1 MEGTKHIPQT
11 GTSRSDVVQ
20 FKESFETFNK
30 IINNLQRQYL
40 SLEQEYGEQGRRLE
54 AINRQ
59 LRETISDNREV
70 TSFLNSILTSLT
82 SGVVAV
88 DKNGLISHFN
98 PAAER
103 ITGISAAQA
112 LGKKY
117 DEVMSSGTG
126 GRFSALDT
134 VMSGVEFDSEEKTI
148 INSAGDEIPVSVS
161 TSLLKDSSP
170 ECSGEAGTNTEPCLS
185 AREFGHPRDSRLT
198 WPLPCGAVEIFFDLT
213 KIKKLEAEMNRIQTL
228 AALGEMAATV
238 AHEVRNP
245 LGGIGG
251 FASLLRREVEDD
263 ESKLKWVDKIIAGVE
278 SLNRTVTALLDYTRR
293 DQLNLRK
300 VSLTR
305 LVEDSAEYMR
315 ADEEYGGAD
324 ITIGVDIEND
334 DIRVNCD
341 SHLMRQV
348 LLNLMRNSREAMPD
362 GGRVVIRAGRL
373 ENTDPRKKQSPGVW
387 IKIEDTG
394 EGIPEDIRD
403 KIFRPF
409 FSTKTERSGSGLGLA
424 CVWKIIQ
431 SHQGTIT
438 VDSEV
443 GRGTVF
449 TIVLPAD

>member
-1 MEGTKHIPQT
+1 MEGAREISRT
-11 GTSRSDVVQ
+11 GTSKADVVQ

-40 SLEQEYGEQGRRLE
+40 SLETEYGEQGRRLE
-54 AINRQ
+54 EINRQ
-59 LRETISDNREV
+59 LRQTISDNREV

-103 ITGISAAQA
+103 ITGIAAAKA

-117 DEVMSSGTG
+117 DEVMPAQTG
-126 GRFSALDT
+126 GRYSALDT
-134 VMSGVEFDSEEKTI
+134 VMSGAEFDSEEKTI

-161 TSLLKDSSP
+161 TSLL
-170 ECSGEAGTNTEPCLS
+170 
-185 AREFGHPRDSRLT
+185 RDSDLECR
-198 WPLPCGAVEIFFDLT
+198 GAVEIFFDLT

-251 FASLLRREVEDD
+251 FACLLRREVEDD

-305 LVEDSAEYMR
+305 LIEDSAEYER
-315 ADEEYGGAD
+315 ANEEAGRPD
-324 ITIGVDIEND
+324 IAIDVEIEND
-334 DIRVNCD
+334 DLRVTCD

-348 LLNLMRNSREAMPD
+348 LLNLLRNSREAMPG
-362 GGRVVIRAGRL
+362 GGRVVLRAGRVD
-373 ENTDPRKKQSPGVW
+373 EPETGIW
-387 IKIEDTG
+387 ITIEDTG
-394 EGIPEDIRD
+394 EGVPEDIRD

-449 TIVLPAD
+449 TIVLPSD

>member
-1 MEGTKHIPQT
+1 MEGTSEVT
-11 GTSRSDVVQ
+11 GIGTPKADVAQ

-40 SLEQEYGEQGRRLE
+40 SLEKEYGEQGRRLE
-54 AINRQ
+54 EINRL
-59 LRETISDNREV
+59 LRQTISDNREV
-70 TSFLNSILTSLT
+70 TFFLNSILTSLT

-88 DKNGLISHFN
+88 DKTGIISHFN

-103 ITGISAAQA
+103 ITGIAAAQA
-112 LGKKY
+112 LGRKY
-117 DEVMSSGTG
+117 DEVISARSG
-126 GRFSALDT
+126 GRYSALDT
-134 VMSGVEFDSEEKTI
+134 VMSGAEFDSEEKI
-148 INSAGDEIPVSVS
+148 IISLNGEEIPVSVS
-161 TSLLKDSSP
+161 TSLLRGSEL
-170 ECSGEAGTNTEPCLS
+170 EC
-185 AREFGHPRDSRLT
+185 
-198 WPLPCGAVEIFFDLT
+198 CGAVEIFFDLT

-251 FASLLRREVEDD
+251 FASLLRREVEGD
-263 ESKLKWVDKIIAGVE
+263 EAKLKWVDKIIAGVD

-305 LVEDSAEYMR
+305 LLEDGAEYER
-315 ADEEYGGAD
+315 TAGAEDKPVID
-324 ITIGVDIEND
+324 IDVEIECD
-334 DIRVNCD
+334 DLRLSCD
-341 SHLMRQV
+341 PQLMRQA
-348 LLNLMRNSREAMPD
+348 LLNLLRNSREAMPN
-362 GGRVVIRAGRL
+362 GGRIVIKAGRAD
-373 ENTDPRKKQSPGVW
+373 EHNDRKAGIW

-409 FSTKTERSGSGLGLA
+409 FSTKTQGSGNGLGLA

-431 SHQGTIT
+431 SHGGTIT
-438 VDSEV
+438 VDSKV
-443 GRGTVF
+443 GNGTVF
-449 TIVLPAD
+449 TIVLPSD

>member
-1 MEGTKHIPQT
+1 MEGTRDILQA
-11 GTSRSDVVQ
+11 GTSKTDVAQ

-40 SLEQEYGEQGRRLE
+40 SLEKEYGEQGRRLE
-54 AINRQ
+54 EINRQ
-59 LRETISDNREV
+59 LRHTISDNREV

-103 ITGISAAQA
+103 ITGIAAAKA

-117 DEVMSSGTG
+117 DEVISAQTG
-126 GRFSALDT
+126 GRYSALDT
-134 VMSGVEFDSEEKTI
+134 VISGAEFESEEKTI
-148 INSAGDEIPVSVS
+148 INDAGEEIPVSVS
-161 TSLLKDSSP
+161 TSLLHDSEH
-170 ECSGEAGTNTEPCLS
+170 EC
-185 AREFGHPRDSRLT
+185 R
-198 WPLPCGAVEIFFDLT
+198 GAVEIFFDLT

-251 FASLLRREVEDD
+251 FASLLRREVEGD
-263 ESKLKWVDKIIAGVE
+263 EAKLKWVDKIIAGVE

-305 LVEDSAEYMR
+305 LIEDSAEFMR
-315 ADEEYGGAD
+315 ADEETGNPD
-324 ITIGVDIEND
+324 IAIDVEIERD
-334 DIRVNCD
+334 DIRVVCD
-341 SHLMRQV
+341 PHLMRQV
-348 LLNLMRNSREAMPD
+348 LLNLMRNSREAMPN
-362 GGRVVIRAGRL
+362 GGRILILAGRID
-373 ENTDPRKKQSPGVW
+373 EHNPGGKPSPQVW
-387 IKIEDTG
+387 ITVEDTG
-394 EGIPEDIRD
+394 EGIPEDNRD
-403 KIFRPF
+403 KIFHPF

-438 VDSEV
+438 VESEV
-443 GRGTVF
+443 GRGTAF
-449 TIVLPAD
+449 TVVLPSD